1 MRPGRG
7 SSLRKAPKP
16 ARIFGLGNVIGDS
29 YTASRWRHTNYASLR
44 KTVTS
49 HQAEIANSI
58 ATIIVTDSDTSSE
71 TQVTFEEFGFSDNIN
86 RALAE
91 QGFTHP
97 TPVQAEAIPVMTSGG
112 DMIVTAQTGT
122 GKTAA
127 FLLPILQKL
136 KPSKSPEI
144 EALVLSPTRE
154 LALQIGEHLT
164 SFAKYTGHRH
174 TVVYGGSSVKKGRET
189 LLKGAQIIVATPG
202 RLLDFMR
209 QGVISLSKTRIVV
222 LDEADRML
230 DMGFMPDVR
239 RILRKTP
246 QGRQTALFSATFPE
260 PIAYLAQEFLR
271 EPKRIALGMVATPA
285 EGITQRVFPC
295 DPQKKI
301 GLLKVLLKNY
311 DWDSALIFTRTK
323 RQADAIARQLKALK
337 YSIGIIHGDR
347 SQPQRMQALEGFKK
361 GRYKILVATNVAAR
375 GLDIS
380 GITHVLNVDTPD
392 VADDYIHRIGRTARY
407 DATGDALT
415 IVSPEEYEHLL
426 AIEAVLGYKIDRE
439 EIEGFA
445 VDIECLYSQTH
456 SQPFVKKPPV
466 YFGYQPDAIPE
477 GAVAAG
483 VESANTD
490 SETIDQDAES
500 PEDDEPAQPSFG
512 RKRTAST
519 RKRRL

>member
-1 MRPGRG
+1 M
-7 SSLRKAPKP
+7 S
-16 ARIFGLGNVIGDS
+16 
-29 YTASRWRHTNYASLR
+29 
-44 KTVTS
+44 
-49 HQAEIANSI
+49 EIEQQ
-58 ATIIVTDSDTSSE
+58 T
-71 TQVTFEEFGFSDNIN
+71 TFEHFGFNGQIL

-91 QGFTHP
+91 QGFTNP
-97 TPVQAEAIPVMTSGG
+97 TPVQEQAFPIMKSGD
-112 DMIVTAQTGT
+112 DMVVTAQTGT

-144 EALVLSPTRE
+144 EALILSPTRE
-154 LALQIGEHLT
+154 LALQIGDHLT
-164 SFAKYTGHRH
+164 RFARHTGHRH

-202 RLLDFMR
+202 RLLDYMR
-209 QGVISLSKTRIVV
+209 QGVISLKQARIVV

-230 DMGFMPDVR
+230 DMGFIPDVR

-246 QGRQTALFSATFPE
+246 AGRQTALFSATFPE
-260 PIAYLAQEFLR
+260 PIAYLAREFLR
-271 EPKRIALGMVATPA
+271 NPKRIAIGMVAAPA
-285 EGITQRVFPC
+285 EGITQKVFPC

-301 GLLKVLLKNY
+301 GLLKVLLKTY
-311 DWDSALIFTRTK
+311 DWDSALIFSRTK
-323 RQADAIARQLKALK
+323 RQADAIARQLRNLK
-337 YSIGIIHGDR
+337 YSVGIIHGDR
-347 SQPQRMQALEGFKK
+347 TQPQRLRALEGFKK

-392 VADDYIHRIGRTARY
+392 VPDDYIHRIGRTARY

-439 EIEGFA
+439 EIDGFS
-445 VDIECLYSQTH
+445 VDIECLYRQSGKA
-456 SQPFVKKPPV
+456 FAKAPPV
-466 YFGYQPDAIPE
+466 YFGYRPEDIPE
-477 GAVAAG
+477 GAVSAAD
-483 VESANTD
+483 V
-490 SETIDQDAES
+490 SEAATNASTEAADKDNAES
-500 PEDDEPAQPSFG
+500 SESSEPEQPSFG
-512 RKRTAST
+512 RRRAPST

>member
-1 MRPGRG
+1 
-7 SSLRKAPKP
+7 
-16 ARIFGLGNVIGDS
+16 
-29 YTASRWRHTNYASLR
+29 
-44 KTVTS
+44 
-49 HQAEIANSI
+49 
-58 ATIIVTDSDTSSE
+58 VTDSE
-71 TQVTFEEFGFSDNIN
+71 TQPSFDKFDFSEKID

-91 QGFTHP
+91 QGFINP
-97 TPVQAEAIPVMTSGG
+97 TPVQEQAIPIMSSGD
-112 DMIVTAQTGT
+112 DMVVTAQTGT

-136 KPSKSPEI
+136 KPSGAPEI
-144 EALVLSPTRE
+144 EALILSPTRE
-154 LALQIGEHLT
+154 LALQIGQHL
-164 SFAKYTGHRH
+164 SMLAKYTGHRH

-202 RLLDFMR
+202 RLLDYMR

-246 QGRQTALFSATFPE
+246 RGRQTALFSATFPE

-271 EPKRIALGMVATPA
+271 NPARIAIGMVAAPA

-301 GLLKVLLKNY
+301 GLLKVLLKSY

-323 RQADAIARQLKALK
+323 RQADAIARQLKSLK

-347 SQPQRMQALEGFKK
+347 SQPQRLQALEGFKK

-426 AIEAVLGYKIDRE
+426 AIEAVLGYKIERE

-483 VESANTD
+483 DESTSSDSNSDSDTSETLNENGESA
-490 SETIDQDAES
+490 
-500 PEDDEPAQPSFG
+500 EDDESSQPSFG
-512 RKRTAST
+512 RRRTAST

>member
-1 MRPGRG
+1 M
-7 SSLRKAPKP
+7 SE
-16 ARIFGLGNVIGDS
+16 I
-29 YTASRWRHTNYASLR
+29 
-44 KTVTS
+44 KTKT
-49 HQAEIANSI
+49 
-58 ATIIVTDSDTSSE
+58 
-71 TQVTFEEFGFSDNIN
+71 TFKQFGFSEELL
-86 RALAE
+86 RALAD
-91 QGFTHP
+91 QNFINP
-97 TPVQAEAIPVMTSGG
+97 TPVQEASFDVMGAGG
-112 DMIVTAQTGT
+112 DMVVTAQTGT

-136 KPSKSPEI
+136 SASKSPDI

-154 LALQIGEHLT
+154 LAIQIGEHLT
-164 SFAKYTGHRH
+164 KLAKYTGHKH
-174 TVVYGGSSVKKGRET
+174 TVCYGGSSVKQGRET
-189 LLKGAQIIVATPG
+189 LLKGTQIIVATPG
-202 RLLDFMR
+202 RLIDYMR

-246 QGRQTALFSATFPE
+246 RGRQTALFSATFPE

-271 EPKRIALGMVATPA
+271 DPKRIAIGTVATPA

-301 GLLKVLLKNY
+301 ELLKVLLKTY
-311 DWDSALIFTRTK
+311 KWDSALIFSRTK
-323 RQADAIARQLKALK
+323 RQADAIARQLKNLK
-337 YSIGIIHGDR
+337 YSVGIIHGDR
-347 SQPQRMQALEGFKK
+347 TQPQRMMALEGFKK

-380 GITHVLNVDTPD
+380 GVTHVLNIDTPD

-439 EIEGFA
+439 LIDGFA
-445 VDIECLYSQTH
+445 VDIESLYYQT
-456 SQPFVKKPPV
+456 SDKAFVKKPPV

-483 VESANTD
+483 SEQAAPNGDTAD
-490 SETIDQDAES
+490 SIENVDTASNSDENPPEET
-500 PEDDEPAQPSFG
+500 PAKPSFG
-512 RKRTAST
+512 RKRTASI